1 MSEEILISV
10 TPRETRVAL
19 MEGGAL
25 QEIYVE
31 RTRRRGLVGNL
42 YKGRVSRVLPGMQ
55 AAFVDIG
62 LERTAFLHASDIVH
76 MTHAE
81 HEAAPAPVPDIRGL
95 LHESQEILV
104 QVLKDPM
111 GTKGARLSTRI
122 SIPSRYLVYMPEG
135 SGIGLS
141 TRIEDEAERAR
152 LKSVLESLLPGSAPG
167 GYIVRTA
174 GEGAA
179 PEALRADMLFLNK
192 LWESIRE
199 QVPAVP
205 AGGLAHADLPLA
217 LRILRDLSGDAVQ
230 TVKVDSIETCERM
243 EAFARMFIPVM
254 AGRIA
259 HYSGERPIFEQHGIE
274 EEIQRALER
283 KVPLKSGGYLIIDQ
297 TEAMTT
303 IDVNTGAYV
312 GHRTLED
319 TILKTNLEAATVIA
333 RQLRLRNL
341 GGIIIID
348 FIDMSEE
355 AHKQAM
361 LDALQQAMI
370 RDHAKTQVTAVS
382 ALGLV
387 EMTRKRTRESLEHI
401 LCEPCPTCQ
410 GRGSL
415 KTPETVSYEVF
426 REVQRLSRQSQ
437 AAELRILAAQDVVD
451 LLLDEESGDL
461 AELQA
466 QVGRSVS
473 LQAEAL
479 YNQEQFDIVPI

>member
-19 MEGGAL
+19 MEGGVL

-31 RTRRRGLVGNL
+31 RTRRRGLVGNI
-42 YKGRVSRVLPGMQ
+42 YKGKVSRVLPGMQ

-62 LERTAFLHASDIVH
+62 LERTAFLHAADILRRA
-76 MTHAE
+76 HADQVDG
-81 HEAAPAPVPDIRGL
+81 HGLAPDIREL
-95 LHESQEILV
+95 LHEGQEVLV

-111 GTKGARLSTRI
+111 GTKGARLTTRI
-122 SIPSRYLVYMPEG
+122 SIPSRYLVYMPESAG
-135 SGIGLS
+135 AGLS
-141 TRIEDEAERAR
+141 ARIEDETERAR
-152 LKSVLESLLPGSAPG
+152 LKQILESFAPELAAG

-192 LWESIRE
+192 LWDSIRAQAADTRPGE
-199 QVPAVP
+199 QV
-205 AGGLAHADLPLA
+205 HEDLPLA
-217 LRILRDLSGDAVQ
+217 VRILRDLSGDAAQ
-230 TVKVDSIETCERM
+230 PVKVDSAEAHARM
-243 EAFARMFIPVM
+243 DTFARMFIPTM
-254 AGRIA
+254 AGRIE
-259 HYSGERPIFEQHGIE
+259 HYSDARPIFEQHGIE

-283 KVPLKSGGYLIIDQ
+283 KVALKSGGHLIIDQ

-303 IDVNTGAYV
+303 IDVNTGAFV
-312 GHRTLED
+312 GHRTLD
-319 TILKTNLEAATVIA
+319 DNIIKTNLEAAAVIA

-348 FIDMSEE
+348 FIDMTEE
-355 AHKQAM
+355 AHKQAV
-361 LDALQQAMI
+361 LQVLQQALVK
-370 RDHAKTQVTAVS
+370 DHAKTQVTAVS

-387 EMTRKRTRESLEHI
+387 EMTRKRTRESLEHV

-426 REVQRLSRQSQ
+426 REIQRLSRHSG
-437 AAELRILAAQDVVD
+437 AGELRVLAAQDVVD
-451 LLLDEESGDL
+451 LLLDEESRDL
-461 AELQA
+461 TELQA
-466 QVGRSVS
+466 QVGKSIK

-479 YNQEQFDIVPI
+479 YNQEQFDVVPI

>member
-1 MSEEILISV
+1 
-10 TPRETRVAL
+10 
-19 MEGGAL
+19 
-25 QEIYVE
+25 
-31 RTRRRGLVGNL
+31 
-42 YKGRVSRVLPGMQ
+42 
-55 AAFVDIG
+55 
-62 LERTAFLHASDIVH
+62 
-76 MTHAE
+76 
-81 HEAAPAPVPDIRGL
+81 
-95 LHESQEILV
+95 
-104 QVLKDPM
+104 
-111 GTKGARLSTRI
+111 
-122 SIPSRYLVYMPEG
+122 
-135 SGIGLS
+135 
-141 TRIEDEAERAR
+141 
-152 LKSVLESLLPGSAPG
+152 G

-174 GEGAA
+174 GEGAT

-192 LWESIRE
+192 LWENIRE

-230 TVKVDSIETCERM
+230 TVKVDSAETRERM
-243 EAFARMFIPVM
+243 EAFARMFIPAM

-283 KVPLKSGGYLIIDQ
+283 KVSLKSGGYLIIDQ

-348 FIDMSEE
+348 FIDMTEE
-355 AHKQAM
+355 SHKQAV
-361 LDALQQAMI
+361 LDALQQAMAG
-370 RDHAKTQVTAVS
+370 DHAKTQVTAVS

-401 LCEPCPTCQ
+401 LCEPCPSCQ

-415 KTPETVSYEVF
+415 KTPETISYEVF

-466 QVGRSVS
+466 QVGKSIS